1 MQVGWSWRV
10 PFGAFI
16 ICACILAGG
25 CFSSEQ
31 GETYYGNVVVPQT
44 QELRWSNGGLPR
56 IFDPARAS
64 AAPDTDAVRAMFEG
78 LTDYDPRALAPVP
91 AVAVEWSSSPD
102 HREWTFHLRQIAR
115 WSNGDR
121 VKAQD
126 FVRSWQRA
134 LSLGARAPH
143 ANLLE
148 VIVNAR
154 PAVAPLEGTIRAPS
168 DTPSDGG
175 SSSATSEAQNG
186 APPNSEGRSV
196 PLTTGN
202 EQSFGAEALDD
213 HTLRVRLQRSM
224 PDFPALVAHP
234 IYRPVH
240 TADIELFDYSEGEML
255 PTNRSS
261 ANSTEGGT
269 SAQLVTNGA
278 FRLSEGAESEVVLER
293 AANYWDA
300 EAVMLNR
307 VRFVATPSA
316 EAALA
321 AYRRGEI
328 DAVTNAAF
336 TPLAVKLLS
345 PYKDFRR
352 ATFGAVNYYVFNTR
366 RTPFDDLRVREALFI
381 SVDRERLSRDRTG
394 DATEP
399 ARAFLPRQMTL
410 TANESENAPSANP
423 QFSNDVAR
431 ARQLLAEAGFP
442 EGRNFPRIRLLLNR
456 NDQQRAVAE
465 FIAAMWKSALGIDTE
480 IIIKSWDEYEA
491 ALRAGDYDLARRSMV
506 MQTVDETTNMLAMF
520 SNSPASSPGAE
531 VDAQLDATARD
542 GGLGGMS
549 QTSPTPVTPSVS
561 PSEQTTPVDD
571 YERNLAALQIITT
584 EEQAFE
590 HLPGIPIY
598 FASSYALV
606 KPYVVDFDSNLL
618 DARSLS
624 RVRINSSW
632 QASPEGTEIRVV
644 QNQ

>member
-1 MQVGWSWRV
+1 M
-10 PFGAFI
+10 
-16 ICACILAGG
+16 ILTGG

-31 GETYYGNVVVPQT
+31 GETYYGNVIVPQT

-56 IFDPARAS
+56 VFDPARAA

-78 LTDYDPRALAPVP
+78 LTDYDPRTLAPVP

-102 HREWTFHLRQIAR
+102 HREWTFHLRSDAR

-134 LSLGARAPH
+134 LSLGDRAPH

-154 PAVAPLEGTIRAPS
+154 PPVAPLEGTIRAPS
-168 DTPSDGG
+168 GMASDGG
-175 SSSATSEAQNG
+175 SSSATSEAQNDTL
-186 APPNSEGRSV
+186 PNGEGRNV
-196 PLTTGN
+196 PPPASGN
-202 EQSFGAEALDD
+202 GQSFGAEAIDD

-234 IYRPVH
+234 IFRPVH

-261 ANSTEGGT
+261 AMSAEGGT
-269 SAQLVTNGA
+269 NAQIVTNGA

-336 TPLAVKLLS
+336 TPLAVKLLA

-352 ATFGAVNYYVFNTR
+352 VTFGAVNYYVFNTR
-366 RTPFDDLRVREALFI
+366 RTPFDDLRVREALSI
-381 SVDRERLSRDRTG
+381 AVDRERLSRDRTG

-399 ARAFLPRQMTL
+399 ARTFLPRQTTL
-410 TANESENAPSANP
+410 TENESENAPRANP
-423 QFSNDVAR
+423 QLSSDVAR

-465 FIAAMWKSALGIDTE
+465 FVAAMWKNALGIDTE
-480 IIIKSWDEYEA
+480 IIVKNWDEYEA

-520 SNSPASSPGAE
+520 SNSSASIIGAE

-542 GGLGGMS
+542 GGDGGVS
-549 QTSPTPVTPSVS
+549 PASPTPVTPSVA

-571 YERNLAALQIITT
+571 YERNRTALQTITT

-590 HLPGIPIY
+590 HLPAIPIY

-618 DARSLS
+618 DARSLR